1 VENGKNNHLC
11 SQQANKKDL
20 HKINNPLPPLRIRII
35 QGNKAAGK
43 YYTAGGLQSKE
54 WRSRSPP
61 AKEGR
66 REGKMV
72 NKQEVTAAIQEKH
85 QETIEKLNRLWEQY
99 NKEFNENPSKCNKEE
114 YVQKSEYLLGYC
126 SGLMEVCRMLV
137 QDIK

>member
-1 VENGKNNHLC
+1 MKYNKHNCPCFGFRNCLNDCKNC
-11 SQQANKKDL
+11 
-20 HKINNPLPPLRIRII
+20 
-35 QGNKAAGK
+35 K
-43 YYTAGGLQSKE
+43 YRELAY
-54 WRSRSPP
+54 
-61 AKEGR
+61 

-99 NKEFNENPSKCNKEE
+99 NKEFNENPRKCNKEE

-126 SGLMEVCRMLV
+126 SGLMEVCRILV

>member
-1 VENGKNNHLC
+1 MQSDAGQPAVMHLV
-11 SQQANKKDL
+11 
-20 HKINNPLPPLRIRII
+20 
-35 QGNKAAGK
+35 KA
-43 YYTAGGLQSKE
+43 
-54 WRSRSPP
+54 SRSQVR
-61 AKEGR
+61 R

-99 NKEFNENPSKCNKEE
+99 NKEFNENPRKCNKEE

-126 SGLMEVCRMLV
+126 SGLMEVCRILV

>member
-1 VENGKNNHLC
+1 MGRTESWGTRSA
-11 SQQANKKDL
+11 SQSDGAFIAPVM
-20 HKINNPLPPLRIRII
+20 HKPVH
-35 QGNKAAGK
+35 
-43 YYTAGGLQSKE
+43 
-54 WRSRSPP
+54 SP
-61 AKEGR
+61 GR

-99 NKEFNENPSKCNKEE
+99 NKEFNENPRKCNKEE

-126 SGLMEVCRMLV
+126 SGLMEVCRILV

>member
-1 VENGKNNHLC
+1 MHIEIARLREYN
-11 SQQANKKDL
+11 
-20 HKINNPLPPLRIRII
+20 RIRS
-35 QGNKAAGK
+35 GAER
-43 YYTAGGLQSKE
+43 L
-54 WRSRSPP
+54 RSQVR
-61 AKEGR
+61 R

-99 NKEFNENPSKCNKEE
+99 NKEFNENPRKCNKEE

>member
-1 VENGKNNHLC
+1 MTGPRAPVMHRPGH
-11 SQQANKKDL
+11 
-20 HKINNPLPPLRIRII
+20 
-35 QGNKAAGK
+35 
-43 YYTAGGLQSKE
+43 
-54 WRSRSPP
+54 RS
-61 AKEGR
+61 GR

-99 NKEFNENPSKCNKEE
+99 NKEFNENPRKCNKEE

-126 SGLMEVCRMLV
+126 SGLMEVCRILV